1 MAKVKLNPIVEQVRG
16 QVGQLVF
23 RQSYGQQVVGRKA
36 DQSDHVPTAG
46 QVEVRER
53 FRQAA
58 LYGRVALADPAT
70 KEIYEGAANKKGKP
84 VFSMVMADFLNA
96 PSIDEVD
103 LSEYTGAQG
112 SPIFIRTEDD
122 FSVAQVRVS
131 VAGTDGTQLEAG
143 EAALESGGTGRWVY
157 RAGSTIPTGTSVRIS
172 VTSTDRPGGAAVKDA
187 QKDL

>member
-36 DQSDHVPTAG
+36 ETSDAEPTPG
-46 QVEVRER
+46 QAVIRER

-58 LYGRVALADPAT
+58 VYGRVALADAAAR
-70 KEIYEGAANKKGKP
+70 KLYEDAAAKKGKP

-103 LSEYTGAQG
+103 VSEYTGAAG
-112 SPIFIRTEDD
+112 SSIFIRTEDD
-122 FSVAQVRVS
+122 FMIDRVAVS
-131 VAGTDGTQLEAG
+131 ISDVNGAQLEAG
-143 EAALESGGTGRWVY
+143 EAALQPDGRFVY
-157 RAGSTIPTGTSVRIS
+157 AATSTVPAGMNVRIS
-172 VTSTDRPGGAAVKDA
+172 VTVTDRPGSAVIKNTD
-187 QKDL
+187 KTL